1 MSTTQ
6 LKALLASYLR
16 SILSAVVALYLA
28 GVTDPKT
35 LAWSLVAA
43 LLPVATRAVNPKD
56 KAFGIVPSAE
66 IVAEALKDVKVTKA
80 PAAKKPVPKT
90 TTVKKTTTK
99 K

>member
-6 LKALLASYLR
+6 LKALFASYLR
-16 SILSAVVALYLA
+16 SILSAVAALYLA

-43 LLPVATRAVNPKD
+43 LLPVVTRALNPKD
-56 KAFGIVPSAE
+56 KAFGIVPSVE
-66 IVAEALKDVKVTKA
+66 VVAEALKDVKVTKE
-80 PAAKKPVPKT
+80 PAKT
-90 TTVKKTTTK
+90 ATTVKKTNTK

>member
-43 LLPVATRAVNPKD
+43 LLPVATRAINPKD

-66 IVAEALKDVKVTKA
+66 VVAEALKDVKVTEA
-80 PAAKKPVPKT
+80 PTAKKPAPKT

>member
-16 SILSAVVALYLA
+16 SILSAVAALYLA

-43 LLPVATRAVNPKD
+43 LLPVATRALNPKD

-66 IVAEALKDVKVTKA
+66 IVADVLKDVKVTEA
-80 PAAKKPVPKT
+80 PTKKTVTKT
-90 TTVKKTTTK
+90 ATPVKKTTTK

>member
-6 LKALLASYLR
+6 LKALFASYLR
-16 SILSAVVALYLA
+16 SILSAVAALYLA

-66 IVAEALKDVKVTKA
+66 VVAEALKDVKVTKA
-80 PAAKKPVPKT
+80 PVKKTV
-90 TTVKKTTTK
+90 TVKKTITK

>member
-16 SILSAVVALYLA
+16 SILSAVTALYLA

-43 LLPVATRAVNPKD
+43 LLPVVTRALNPKD
-56 KAFGIVPSAE
+56 KAFGIVPSVE
-66 IVAEALKDVKVTKA
+66 VVTKALKDVKVTK
-80 PAAKKPVPKT
+80 VP
-90 TTVKKTTTK
+90 VKKTTTK